1 MINDEWNLSV
11 GEGLAPPDALR
22 DAEDVGPYGFVR
34 HLMIL
39 LVGAIRNVFEENL
52 RLAKQSPFRTVGDAC
67 PYKICGIFDILSV
80 GEDIILPL
88 L

>member
-1 MINDEWNLSV
+1 V
-11 GEGLAPPDALR
+11 VFVAL
-22 DAEDVGPYGFVR
+22 
-34 HLMIL
+34 I
-39 LVGAIRNVFEENL
+39 VGAIRNVFEENL